1 MRHFRTLLAAL
12 LAIVG
17 ATTGVA
23 QTTYNLWLAGTQVT
37 SNHLSGDPTSADVNV
52 TGISGVTGTVKL
64 RVASQYGI
72 DSYRLYLEN
81 VTITNTSNTAAHKE
95 AIYMSGVG
103 TQIRLTGTNTV
114 SSTYAAAIDIHSNL
128 KKEIRNNNADDPEA
142 SLTAT
147 GTTGIYVGDPSGE
160 VIESESYLLIGT
172 ALTAQGTNG
181 YGIAGSVAAA
191 DGSSQNGLR
200 IADANYSHLY
210 QVKAKGTQGAVCHFS
225 GLSYLNDMA
234 LVQPTGARFLNEQVC
249 DAIGNPIAGD
259 TWVVFEYLEPEPEPY
274 AFIQG
279 SILTFCYDTKRA
291 TIANQYTVYDIPDD
305 GTLPGWAN
313 KTNVTQAWFT
323 DSFDNY
329 EGLTSTCR
337 MFYGLSNLTQI
348 TGLDNL
354 HTDNVTDMSF
364 MFCDCSSLTS
374 LDLISFN
381 TSNVTKMGSMFRN
394 CSALESLNVSSFN
407 TSAIKTYTSGA
418 MDYMFY
424 GCSSLTQLSL
434 INFTIGKYYLDRMFF
449 GCSSLETIY
458 CDKTW
463 SPASSEY
470 MFQGCTSLYS
480 ESSGLHYDSS
490 KIGEQYANPTTGY
503 FTLPAMA
510 AYAILNGSTLTFY
523 YDNLST
529 QRAGTMYTLTWGIA
543 PSWAGNSAI
552 TTATFDESF
561 ANYHNLVYANY
572 MFGNLAN
579 LTQINNL
586 RYLNTEN
593 VTNMANMFS
602 SCTRLTELDLS
613 SFKTSAV
620 TSMKEMFKG
629 DSNLTTIYVGA
640 NWSTASV
647 QQSTSM
653 FTGCTSLVGQNG
665 TTYDVSH
672 VTAAYAHVDA
682 AGNPGYFTH
691 EKEAYA
697 VWNGGFLL
705 TFYYDGL
712 KSQRGTGSASVMSAN
727 WKTDTNERPGWYNN
741 DQITTVSFDSSFGQY
756 HGLTYLGHMF
766 EGMDRL
772 AAINGLQYLNTENV
786 TYMNSMFQECPALTA
801 LDLSHFNTANVT
813 SMWGMFQGCT
823 ALTSLDLSSF
833 NTAKVTNMQNMF
845 WGCTGLQKLFLTDF
859 TTPKNPSMNKMFY
872 NCSGLIRIL
881 CNNTWTA
888 SSSAEMFSGCTHL
901 VGGVGT
907 AFTTDHIDAG
917 YARPDGGTGNPG
929 YFTEKKIQPYALYG
943 PNLGLT
949 FYYDDQKYLRTN
961 DSGEAYAPSDYYDFP
976 WSGTYPSWTPAGGE
990 TWRNINKVV
999 FDSSFQ
1005 NYTGLT
1011 STRYMFYGM
1020 NYLTTIE
1027 HLDYLNTEDVTDM
1040 SHMFE
1045 GCVNL
1050 QTLDTYNISANSVT
1064 DLTRMFYGCARLTS
1078 LNLQNFNPQQATKAT
1093 SMFQGCSALTYI
1105 YSPNNWKTAK
1115 LTNSTSMFT
1124 GCTSLRSPNLSYN
1137 EGKIDVSY
1145 ANPTTGY
1152 FFSSLSDPYPYAVLS
1167 ADQKTLTFYYNTAYR
1182 WAEGTVY
1189 FMNWGDGYPGWT
1201 SSDGNETIETV
1212 TFDASFQNYH
1222 GLTSCYR
1229 MFRKMLALTQFNH
1242 LDYLNT
1248 ENVNNMSWMFEGCVN
1263 LQTLDAH
1270 NLSANSV
1277 TNMEFMF
1284 DGCSSLTSL
1293 NLENFNPQQATSM
1306 SFMLRDCSA
1315 LTYIYC
1321 PYNWKTS
1328 KLSSSTDMFLRCT
1341 SLRSPNRS
1349 YDKDKI
1355 NASYAN
1361 PTTGYF
1367 FTRFSDPYP
1376 YAVLS
1381 SDKKTLTF
1389 YYNNWYNNNDGTV
1402 YFMRWGY
1409 DIPGWTSS
1417 DGNGTIETVTFHI
1430 TFKDCHELTSCYRM
1444 FYKMSALTQINHLD
1458 YLNTENVKS
1467 MYYMFYKCSA
1477 LTSLDVSNF
1486 NTENVTE
1493 MSSMFSG
1500 CSALTSLNLSN
1511 FNTANVYGMEV
1522 MFDGCTSLTSL
1533 DVSNFNTEN
1542 VTDMNSM
1549 FRDCKSLA
1557 RLNLSNF
1564 DTGKVIDMHSM
1575 FHDCN
1580 LLWSLDVS
1588 NFNTENVTTMSA
1600 MFRGCSKLTSLD
1612 LSSFNTE
1619 KVTRM
1624 FAMFYGCS
1632 SLQTIYCN
1640 DDWNTSTVEISDNM
1654 FIDCTHL
1661 VGGNGTGFSTAHT
1674 TVDYAHPDAAGSP
1687 GYFTT
1692 IQKEA
1697 YAVVSTDG
1705 KTLTFYY
1712 DDKRDTREGTK
1723 YNLPWTGTYPGWAG
1737 TASAANTTITTATFD
1752 ISFRAYSGLTNA
1764 SRMFN
1769 KMTALTQI
1777 NHLDYLNTANVTTMA
1792 YMFNECSAL
1801 QTLNLSHFNTANVTV
1816 MSGLFYGCYRLTN
1829 LDLSHFDT
1837 ENVTNMTYMFS
1848 GCSKLSSLD
1857 LSSFNTSNV
1866 TNMAYMF
1873 NGCSSLTSLDLS
1885 NFDTGSLTYM
1895 SAMFRGCSKLTSLD
1909 LTRFDTEDVTNMSIM
1924 FYNCSSLQ
1932 TIYCNDDWNRSTV
1945 VNSSD
1950 MFSGCTKLV
1959 GGYGTTYDANNVTAA
1974 YAHPDAAGSPGYFT
1988 AMVAYA
1994 VVSTDGATLTFYYDD
2009 KKDTREGTK
2018 YDLPWTGQIPGWAG
2032 TSSAANTT
2040 ITTATFDT
2048 SFQDYHGLTNT
2059 SYMFNR
2065 MTALTQI
2072 NHLDYLA
2079 TENVT
2084 DMKYMF
2090 NGCSALQNLDVT
2102 DFDTGKVTDMYA
2114 MFAICSALT
2123 SLDVSHFNTANVTN
2137 MNYMF
2142 SGCSKLSSLDVS
2154 NFNTA
2159 NVTRMSN
2166 MFSGCSNLTNLN
2178 VSNFN
2183 TENLTTIAYMF
2194 YNCSKLQ
2201 TIYCNDDWNTSTV
2214 TNSNAMFSG
2223 CTNLVGVNGTA
2234 YDANNVNAAYAHPD
2248 AAGNP
2253 GYFTATTTAYA
2264 LLSTD
2269 GATLTF
2275 YYDNL
2280 KDTRAG
2286 TKYGLN
2292 TGDDV
2297 PAWNASKGTAL
2308 HVVFDAS
2315 FADARPTTTYSWFD
2329 HFEIL
2334 TDIQGLE
2341 NLNTENVTNMH
2352 GMFNGCYKLTTLDLS
2367 GFDTHN
2373 VTDMGYLFYACMELT
2388 TIYVGEGWDMSRVT
2402 DSIDMFPACFNL
2414 VGGAGTAY
2422 DGVHFHGDYAHIDGG
2437 TANPGYFS
2445 AKSTYSVGDVNKD
2458 GKITIADVTA
2468 LVNIILG
2475 KTTTYEQRLADVN
2488 KDNKVTIADVT
2499 ALVNIILG
2507 K

>member
-37 SNHLSGDPTSADVNV
+37 SNHLSGDPTSAVVNV

-128 KKEIRNNNADDPEA
+128 KKEIRNNNADDPDA

-160 VIESESYLLIGT
+160 VIESEAYLLIGT

-181 YGIAGSVAAA
+181 YGIVGSVAAS
-191 DGSSQNGLR
+191 DGSSQNGLT
-200 IADANYSHLY
+200 IAGANYSPLY

-225 GLSYLNDMA
+225 GLSYLYDMA

-259 TWVVFEYLEPEPEPY
+259 TWVVFDYLEPEPEPY

-329 EGLTSTCR
+329 QGLTSTCR

-374 LDLISFN
+374 LDLTSFN
-381 TSNVTKMGSMFRN
+381 TSNVTKMGSMFRD
-394 CSALESLNVSSFN
+394 CSSLESLNVSSFN

-418 MDYMFY
+418 MSSMFE

-463 SPASSEY
+463 SPATSDY

-480 ESSGLHYDSS
+480 ESSGLHYDNS
-490 KIGEQYANPTTGY
+490 KIDSQYANPDKGY

-529 QRAGTMYTLTWGIA
+529 QRTGTMYTLTWAIA

-561 ANYHNLVYANY
+561 ANYHNLVHANY
-572 MFGNLAN
+572 MFGNLSN

-593 VTNMANMFS
+593 VTNMVNMFS
-602 SCTRLTELDLS
+602 GCTQLTELDLS
-613 SFKTSAV
+613 SFNTSAV
-620 TSMKEMFKG
+620 TSMKSMFQG
-629 DSNLTTIYVGA
+629 DTNLTTIYVGA

-647 QQSTSM
+647 QFSTSM

-665 TTYDVSH
+665 TTYDVNH

-859 TTPKNPSMNKMFY
+859 TTPKNPSTNKMFY
-872 NCSGLIRIL
+872 NCSGLILIL

-888 SSSAEMFSGCTHL
+888 SSSADMFTGCTHL

-917 YARPDGGTGNPG
+917 YARPDGGTVNPG

-1011 STRYMFYGM
+1011 STSYMFYGM

-1027 HLDYLNTEDVTDM
+1027 HLDYLNTENVTDM

-1064 DLTRMFYGCARLTS
+1064 DMSSMFYGCARLTS

-1105 YSPNNWKTAK
+1105 YSPNDWKTAK
-1115 LTNSTSMFT
+1115 LTNSTNMFT
-1124 GCTSLRSPNLSYN
+1124 GCTSLRSPNLSYD
-1137 EGKIDVSY
+1137 EGKVSATY

-1152 FFSSLSDPYPYAVLS
+1152 FFSRVSDPYPYAVLS

-1189 FMNWGDGYPGWT
+1189 FMNWGPGVGYPGWT
-1201 SSDGNETIETV
+1201 SEDGNETIETV

-1222 GLTSCYR
+1222 GLTS
-1229 MFRKMLALTQFNH
+1229 
-1242 LDYLNT
+1242 
-1248 ENVNNMSWMFEGCVN
+1248 
-1263 LQTLDAH
+1263 
-1270 NLSANSV
+1270 
-1277 TNMEFMF
+1277 
-1284 DGCSSLTSL
+1284 
-1293 NLENFNPQQATSM
+1293 
-1306 SFMLRDCSA
+1306 
-1315 LTYIYC
+1315 
-1321 PYNWKTS
+1321 
-1328 KLSSSTDMFLRCT
+1328 
-1341 SLRSPNRS
+1341 
-1349 YDKDKI
+1349 
-1355 NASYAN
+1355 
-1361 PTTGYF
+1361 GY
-1367 FTRFSDPYP
+1367 
-1376 YAVLS
+1376 
-1381 SDKKTLTF
+1381 K
-1389 YYNNWYNNNDGTV
+1389 
-1402 YFMRWGY
+1402 
-1409 DIPGWTSS
+1409 
-1417 DGNGTIETVTFHI
+1417 
-1430 TFKDCHELTSCYRM
+1430 M

-1458 YLNTENVKS
+1458 YLNTENVNIMALMFEGCSNLTSLDLSHFNTAKVTEMSWMFYGCTSLTSLDLSHFNTENVTNMGKMFEGCSKLTSLNLSSFNTEKVTS
-1467 MYYMFYKCSA
+1467 MYMMFYHC
-1477 LTSLDVSNF
+1477 TSLMDLDVSNF
-1486 NTENVTE
+1486 NTEKVTL
-1493 MSSMFSG
+1493 M
-1500 CSALTSLNLSN
+1500 A
-1511 FNTANVYGMEV
+1511 Y
-1522 MFDGCTSLTSL
+1522 MFDGCSSLTSL
-1533 DVSNFNTEN
+1533 DLSHFNTAKVTSMNFMFDNCSALTDLSISNFNTDK
-1542 VTDMNSM
+1542 VTDMYM
-1549 FRDCKSLA
+1549 
-1557 RLNLSNF
+1557 
-1564 DTGKVIDMHSM
+1564 
-1575 FHDCN
+1575 
-1580 LLWSLDVS
+1580 
-1588 NFNTENVTTMSA
+1588 

-1612 LSSFNTE
+1612 LSSFNTAN
-1619 KVTRM
+1619 VTNMYSM
-1624 FAMFYGCS
+1624 FLGCS

-1640 DDWNTSTVEISDNM
+1640 DDWNTSTVTNSAGM
-1654 FIDCTHL
+1654 FKDCTHL
-1661 VGGNGTGFSTAHT
+1661 VGGNGTAYSDAHY
-1674 TVDYAHPDAAGSP
+1674 DIAYAHPDATGNP

-1697 YAVVSTDG
+1697 YALLSTDG

-1712 DDKRDTREGTK
+1712 DDKRDARTGTK
-1723 YNLPWTGTYPGWAG
+1723 YDLPWTGTYPGWAG
-1737 TASAANTTITTATFD
+1737 TPTTANTSITTVTFD
-1752 ISFRAYSGLTNA
+1752 SSFRAYSGLTNA
-1764 SRMFN
+1764 SCMFYN
-1769 KMTALTQI
+1769 MTALTQI
-1777 NHLDYLNTANVTTMA
+1777 NHLDYLNTENVTNMSL
-1792 YMFNECSAL
+1792 MFYQCGNVE
-1801 QTLNLSHFNTANVTV
+1801 NIDVSHFNTANVTDLRSMFNRCSKV
-1816 MSGLFYGCYRLTN
+1816 KS
-1829 LDLSHFDT
+1829 LDLSHFNTDKVT
-1837 ENVTNMTYMFS
+1837 TMNAMFFICSALENLDLTNFNTANVTDMSSMFYN
-1848 GCSKLSSLD
+1848 CPALE
-1857 LSSFNTSNV
+1857 
-1866 TNMAYMF
+1866 
-1873 NGCSSLTSLDLS
+1873 
-1885 NFDTGSLTYM
+1885 
-1895 SAMFRGCSKLTSLD
+1895 SLD
-1909 LTRFDTEDVTNMSIM
+1909 LTNFNTAKVTNMSSM
-1924 FYNCSSLQ
+1924 FTNCSSLQ

-1945 VNSSD
+1945 TNSSG
-1950 MFSGCTKLV
+1950 MFSGCTNLV
-1959 GGYGTTYDANNVTAA
+1959 GGNGTRYNANNVTAA
-1974 YAHPDAAGSPGYFT
+1974 YARPDAPGSPGYFT
-1988 AMVAYA
+1988 SMVAYA
-1994 VVSTDGATLTFYYDD
+1994 LLSTDGATLTFYYDD

-2018 YDLPWTGQIPGWAG
+2018 YGLPWTGQIPDWAG
-2032 TSSAANTT
+2032 TDTDANTT

-2048 SFQDYHGLTNT
+2048 SFQNYHGLTNT
-2059 SYMFNR
+2059 SYMFNK

-2072 NHLDYLA
+2072 NHLDYLN
-2079 TENVT
+2079 TEDVT

-2102 DFDTGKVTDMYA
+2102 GFDTGEVTDMYA
-2114 MFAICSALT
+2114 MFSNCSELT
-2123 SLDVSHFNTANVTN
+2123 SLDLSHFNTANVTT
-2137 MNYMF
+2137 MAYMF
-2142 SGCSKLSSLDVS
+2142 
-2154 NFNTA
+2154 N
-2159 NVTRMSN
+2159 
-2166 MFSGCSNLTNLN
+2166 GCSNLTNLN

-2183 TENLTTIAYMF
+2183 TAKVTNMFGMFSYCSALTELDVLSFNTSNVENMTRIFDRCSSLTTLDLSGFDTHNVTDMGYMFYACMELTTIYVGEGWDMSRVTDSIDMF
-2194 YNCSKLQ
+2194 PACY
-2201 TIYCNDDWNTSTV
+2201 
-2214 TNSNAMFSG
+2214 
-2223 CTNLVGVNGTA
+2223 NLVGGAGTA
-2234 YDANNVNAAYAHPD
+2234 YDGVHFHGDYAHID
-2248 AAGNP
+2248 GGTANP
-2253 GYFTATTTAYA
+2253 GYFTATTVEAYA
-2264 LLSTD
+2264 VVD

-2297 PAWNASKGTAL
+2297 PAWNASKGTVL

-2373 VTDMGYLFYACMELT
+2373 VTDLGYLFYACMELT

-2402 DSIDMFPACFNL
+2402 DSIDMFPACYNL